1 MKNNKDYK
9 RLNHYEKKIYIR
21 NGNSKLMVPMLF
33 LIIFILCLLVFV
45 LFIQVQTLKNYL
57 NKVNKS
63 TLNNATLDNSTNLI
77 TQKSTVST
85 SSTQI
90 SSVYNSTVKE
100 VKSSIEATTKQYQFL
115 TTTNKNLTS

>member
-21 NGNSKLMVPMLF
+21 NGNSKLMVPMLL

-57 NKVNKS
+57 SKANKS
-63 TLNNATLDNSTNLI
+63 TLYYD
-77 TQKSTVST
+77 TVYNST
-85 SSTQI
+85 SSVTQI
-90 SSVYNSTVKE
+90 TSVYNSTVRKLNSLT
-100 VKSSIEATTKQYQFL
+100 KATTKQKKVL
-115 TTTNKNLTS
+115 TTTNKSLTSK